1 MLLKV
6 GSEGPLVEE
15 LQRALGISAD
25 GIFGKGT
32 EASVKQFQKD
42 NNLTV
47 DGLVGSST
55 WEAIGIDTDTIAEP
69 TDSEYTTKDGFGST
83 LPIFMSKLDYLKIGG
98 WDENYELGM
107 VADWDFFLKAN
118 LNNIALIRL
127 YNLHFYHFASAST
140 NGNARQTAETN
151 GHSYAKY
158 KWGSYIQHDPVNNQ
172 KFI

>member
-107 VADWDFFLKAN
+107 VADWDFFFK
-118 LNNIALIRL
+118 
-127 YNLHFYHFASAST
+127 
-140 NGNARQTAETN
+140 G
-151 GHSYAKY
+151 
-158 KWGSYIQHDPVNNQ
+158 
-172 KFI
+172 